1 MSTARVAAILPTA
14 IILCS
19 QPQIQNVFGED
30 RGLFMLES
38 SASNRSHSRAK
49 VEVLYTA
56 AMAMGTAFGWRS
68 EADYGSPIGFFAC
81 SEGSDF
87 AVVSVSL
94 AQDREVPQRSARGGS
109 FQACGSCSGSGGGYV
124 PWTLYR

>member
-14 IILCS
+14 IVLCS

-49 VEVLYTA
+49 VEVMYTGQRTCG
-56 AMAMGTAFGWRS
+56 MGSIHET
-68 EADYGSPIGFFAC
+68 I
-81 SEGSDF
+81 
-87 AVVSVSL
+87 VL
-94 AQDREVPQRSARGGS
+94 
-109 FQACGSCSGSGGGYV
+109 
-124 PWTLYR
+124 